1 MDRLDEEF
9 EAHRARLHA
18 VAHRMLGS
26 STEADDAVQEAWL
39 RLHRADATA
48 VENLGGW
55 LTTVVARIAL
65 DMLRSRTARR
75 EEPLVPEEAEPVAHG
90 AGPEDEVLLADAL
103 GPALLVVLDT
113 LPPAERTAV
122 VLHDLFAVPFEE
134 IAPIVGRTPAAARQ
148 LASRGRR
155 RIQGVTPNGDVDRA
169 RRQQVVT
176 AFLAAA
182 RGGSFDGLLA
192 LLDPDVVLRSDAAA
206 AQAGSPADVR
216 GARDVAAVFAGR
228 ARAAQ
233 VALVDGEPALV
244 WASGGRPRVAFLFA
258 IADGRI
264 TAVDVVADP
273 EHLAALGPVDLL

>member
-1 MDRLDEEF
+1 MDRLAEEF
-9 EAHRARLHA
+9 EAHRTRLHA

-26 STEADDAVQEAWL
+26 PTEADDAVQEAWL
-39 RLHRADATA
+39 RLHRADAAA

-65 DMLRSRTARR
+65 DMLRSRSARR
-75 EEPLVPEEAEPVAHG
+75 EEPLVPEGPEPVAAG
-90 AGPEDEVLLADAL
+90 ADPEDEALMADAL

-122 VLHDLFAVPFEE
+122 VLHDLFAVPFDE

-155 RIQGVTPNGDVDRA
+155 RIQGVTPGGDPDLA
-169 RRQQVVT
+169 RRRAVVT
-176 AFLAAA
+176 AFLAAS
-182 RGGSFDGLLA
+182 RGGSFDALLA
-192 LLDPDVVLRSDAAA
+192 LLDPDVVLRSDQAAA
-206 AQAGSPADVR
+206 RSGSPAEVQ

-233 VALVDGEPALV
+233 VALVGGEPALV
-244 WASGGRPRVAFLFA
+244 WAQGGRPRVVFLFTVS
-258 IADGRI
+258 DGRI
-264 TAVDVVADP
+264 TAVEVVADP
-273 EHLAALGPVDLL
+273 ERLVALGPVVVG